1 MLIRL
6 LNVFCSVFFFFNG
19 CKYARPTGKNV
30 YFSVS
35 HSISVCFFCHRSWNS
50 AWITN
55 ESAWRPLVVRT
66 SHWFSCGPSGGWV
79 HRSLSFSSTCEQRFT
94 WWNNWENRITI
105 TLTTNTESKLHLH
118 ALYKAI
124 FPGGFILI
132 RSLMSVTST
141 PYFETWMAGRLVTC
155 LSPWQSGIRL
165 PCVGRLH
172 LRR

>member
-1 MLIRL
+1 MFF
-6 LNVFCSVFFFFNG
+6 VPFFFFLMAANMRALLG
-19 CKYARPTGKNV
+19 RMFIFPFHIQFRCVFLPSQLELGLNNKRECLT
-30 YFSVS
+30 
-35 HSISVCFFCHRSWNS
+35 
-50 AWITN
+50 
-55 ESAWRPLVVRT
+55 PLVVRT

-132 RSLMSVTST
+132 RSLTFVTST

-155 LSPWQSGIRL
+155 LSPRQSGIRL